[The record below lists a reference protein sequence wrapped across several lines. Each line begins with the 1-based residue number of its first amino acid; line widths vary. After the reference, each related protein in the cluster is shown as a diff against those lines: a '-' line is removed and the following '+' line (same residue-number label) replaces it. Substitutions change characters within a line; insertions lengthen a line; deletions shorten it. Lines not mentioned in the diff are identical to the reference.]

1 MNPSEWL
8 AHIFSQ
14 VPFFGGLA
22 NNALLT
28 TLQLQ
33 EMCFD
38 EPSCLQ
44 LCNAISKCESL
55 RFLDL
60 KGCKM
65 GSNGAFLVAVKV
77 KEHCERL
84 QLLDVSGISMGPI
97 AGIHI
102 GEALA
107 HPQSAL
113 HTLRMPHNAVMEEGG
128 LYVVRG
134 LVGNTTLTELD
145 LAHNHLTEA
154 CALLL
159 ADVARGFYRGGEK
172 VSDSGL
178 KKLVLSG
185 NPSIGVKAAKLLVR
199 SLANER
205 VRHLELAAGAS
216 RPLAHGLRDP
226 AVAWQYLDVADNWF
240 GRAGL
245 NQMFW
250 ALRQNKRL
258 RVLKVGE
265 NRTGTKFC
273 SNEDALL
280 KHGIAVVRA
289 LACNVVL
296 RELDLSFSS
305 ITTDGG
311 INLLDALIDNRTL
324 KRLSLRGNL
333 VDDNIALMLMELL
346 RCNSVLEVL
355 DLGRNRLGFSCAYS
369 LAESLETNR
378 SLKTLL
384 LDYNQFGGAGNA
396 TLDAFSRSL
405 MLNCT
410 LEVLDGNRLG
420 PDWGVRLAETAAR
433 NRTLTQL

>member
-1 MNPSEWL
+1 
-8 AHIFSQ
+8 
-14 VPFFGGLA
+14 
-22 NNALLT
+22 
-28 TLQLQ
+28 
-33 EMCFD
+33 
-38 EPSCLQ
+38 
-44 LCNAISKCESL
+44 
-55 RFLDL
+55 
-60 KGCKM
+60 
-65 GSNGAFLVAVKV
+65 
-77 KEHCERL
+77 
-84 QLLDVSGISMGPI
+84 
-97 AGIHI
+97 
-102 GEALA
+102 
-107 HPQSAL
+107 
-113 HTLRMPHNAVMEEGG
+113 
-128 LYVVRG
+128 
-134 LVGNTTLTELD
+134 
-145 LAHNHLTEA
+145 
-154 CALLL
+154 
-159 ADVARGFYRGGEK
+159 
-172 VSDSGL
+172 
-178 KKLVLSG
+178 
-185 NPSIGVKAAKLLVR
+185 
-199 SLANER
+199 
-205 VRHLELAAGAS
+205 
-216 RPLAHGLRDP
+216 
-226 AVAWQYLDVADNWF
+226 
-240 GRAGL
+240 
-245 NQMFW
+245 MFW

-410 LEVLDGNRLG
+410 LEVLVLDGNRLG
-420 PDWGVRLAETAAR
+420 SDWGVRLAETAAR
-433 NRTLTQL
+433 NRTLTQLSLRDNRLDVRAGRALLKAFRHCPYLVELALTADEVGVDLWEEFKVVFSQKKASIHPDALYKETQLTMQQSELLKSYGQHGHD